1 MNQNLFWGL
10 SSCLLGLLCLG
21 CANTNQVIRG
31 QSPATVGV
39 YHGDRGVFTKAD
51 ALLRRPHY
59 VQISQHPDGPER
71 VEYLTKEG
79 VPVDLRGNYYPAAQ
93 QGDCPDNG
101 QGDCQHGSCYS
112 HFPCGNYQYPT
123 HVHSFSYYPPKD
135 LVYPQPNTPAAVIQ
149 YPYYTVKGPDD
160 FFLN

>member
-1 MNQNLFWGL
+1 MKQKLVWGL
-10 SSCLLGLLCLG
+10 LSCLLGLLCLG
-21 CANTNQVIRG
+21 CSNTNQVIRG

-51 ALLRRPHY
+51 AKARRPHY
-59 VQISQHPDGPER
+59 VQISQHPGSPER

-79 VPVDLRGNYYPAAQ
+79 VPVDARGNWFPPAQ
-93 QGDCPDNG
+93 QGDCPDG
-101 QGDCQHGSCYS
+101 GSYHQG
-112 HFPCGNYQYPT
+112 PCGNYQYPT